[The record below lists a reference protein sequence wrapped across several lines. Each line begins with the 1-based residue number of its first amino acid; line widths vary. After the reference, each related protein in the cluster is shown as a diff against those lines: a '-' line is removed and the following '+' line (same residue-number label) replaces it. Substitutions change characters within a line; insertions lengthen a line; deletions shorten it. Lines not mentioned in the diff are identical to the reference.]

1 MTSLLIDNLAQYA
14 TPVSPAPARGSALR
28 EVEVVTGAAIAI
40 VDGRIAACGQRD
52 QVLRDHGDLPV
63 HDAGGRAAI
72 PGLVDCHTHAAFGGD
87 RAGEFE
93 LRSQGAGYEQIH
105 AAGGGIAASVTA
117 TRAAAGDGTLPA
129 ALDRH
134 LAWMAAQGTTTA
146 EVKSGYGLDHD
157 TELAMLDA
165 VRAPHA
171 IETVATF
178 LGAHAVAPEFGDDAD
193 GYLDFVLSEVLPAAA
208 ERAEAADVFLER
220 GAFTA
225 EQAERYLRA
234 AAGHGLALRMHADQ
248 FSEAG
253 GVELAIRLGGRS
265 VDHLEA
271 TGPEGVAALA
281 ASDVAAVVLPA
292 CALMLDLPRPP
303 ARALV
308 DQGAVLALAT
318 DFNPGSS
325 FCDSLPLVMSLA
337 CMQLELTPAEA
348 LSACTV
354 NAAWVLGR
362 AGRLGRIAP
371 GYDGDV
377 VILEADDWR
386 HVSYHLGGR
395 VTADVFKRGELL

>member
-1 MTSLLIDNLAQYA
+1 
-14 TPVSPAPARGSALR
+14 
-28 EVEVVTGAAIAI
+28 
-40 VDGRIAACGQRD
+40 
-52 QVLRDHGDLPV
+52 
-63 HDAGGRAAI
+63 
-72 PGLVDCHTHAAFGGD
+72 
-87 RAGEFE
+87 
-93 LRSQGAGYEQIH
+93 
-105 AAGGGIAASVTA
+105 
-117 TRAAAGDGTLPA
+117 
-129 ALDRH
+129 
-134 LAWMAAQGTTTA
+134 
-146 EVKSGYGLDHD
+146 
-157 TELAMLDA
+157 
-165 VRAPHA
+165 
-171 IETVATF
+171 
-178 LGAHAVAPEFGDDAD
+178 
-193 GYLDFVLSEVLPAAA
+193 
-208 ERAEAADVFLER
+208 
-220 GAFTA
+220 
-225 EQAERYLRA
+225 
-234 AAGHGLALRMHADQ
+234 
-248 FSEAG
+248 
-253 GVELAIRLGGRS
+253 

-281 ASDVAAVVLPA
+281 ASNVSAVVLPA

-337 CMQLELTPAEA
+337 CMQLGLTPAEA

-395 VTADVFKRGELL
+395 VAASVFKRGELL